1 MSLAMID
8 RRRHER
14 FALPPMCNEVRVQR
28 IRSGRMELLTGSAY
42 DVSEGGLRIE
52 LDDRLEPGEHVNAT
66 LVLPGTGDDAHPR
79 EVYLACDVKWVNPED
94 DDPAMPRM
102 ALGIVRF
109 LDETSRARLLTFLG
123 ARPALRAA

>member
-14 FALPPMCNEVRVQR
+14 FALHAACNEVRVQR
-28 IRSGRMELLTGSAY
+28 IREGRMELLTGSAY

-52 LDDRLEPGEHVNAT
+52 LDDRLEPGEHVNVT
-66 LVLPGTGDDAHPR
+66 LQLPGTGSAAHPR
-79 EVYLACDVKWVNPED
+79 EVSLACEVKWVNPDD

-109 LDETSRARLLTFLG
+109 LDEASRARLFTFLG
-123 ARPALRAA
+123 TRPALRAA